1 MMTLDTISIR
11 SDNRHGYPPPH
22 DRPERTVPLTAK
34 QTICPPGLEEF
45 LGRLSEKNLFGK
57 KLIRRYFAY
66 LYRRRLS
73 KSTIKSYEAT
83 LFAFITF
90 LMANGRCHIE
100 TIVRDDIGAYVEQ
113 EQDRGMSL
121 TTVNTRIRAIY
132 AFLQFLA
139 DREIIHPKVLNR
151 KIRIKLPDTLPRAID
166 PEDIRC
172 LLKVIGNRRDRA
184 LILTLLRSGMRIG
197 ELLNTKRID
206 INLAEKRIDIFEAQ
220 KNRVGRVVYISN
232 DALTALKRWLKAK
245 KSTSDYIFSGHGGR
259 PLSYEASRIV
269 FIKYLRKA
277 GLTHKGYT
285 LHTLRHTFASELLNA
300 GMRLECLQQL
310 LGHSSIEMT
319 RRYAR
324 LTDNT
329 RRDEYFKAMQIIEKE
344 GIGGHYRRD
353 HSIPAVY

>member
-1 MMTLDTISIR
+1 MMTFETISITSDDR
-11 SDNRHGYPPPH
+11 STLPARNGRFDL
-22 DRPERTVPLTAK
+22 TVPQPSDPAS
-34 QTICPPGLEEF
+34 CPPGIDKFLE
-45 LGRLSEKNLFGK
+45 RMAEKDLFGK
-57 KLIRRYFAY
+57 KVIRRYFSY

-73 KSTIKSYEAT
+73 KSTVKSYEGT

-90 LMANGRCHIE
+90 LKANGRYYIE
-100 TIVRDDIGAYVEQ
+100 TIVREDISAYVEH
-113 EQDRGMSL
+113 EQDRGMGL
-121 TTVNTRIRAIY
+121 NTVNTRLRAIY

-172 LLKVIGNRRDRA
+172 LLKVIVKQRDRA
-184 LILTLLRSGMRIG
+184 LILTLLRTGMRIG
-197 ELLNTKRID
+197 ELLNTKLMD
-206 INLAEKRIDIFEAQ
+206 INMAEKRIDIFEAQ

-232 DALTALKRWLKAK
+232 DALIALKRWLKVK
-245 KSTSDYIFSGHGGR
+245 KSSSEYIFNGYGGSS
-259 PLSYEASRIV
+259 LSYEAARMA
-269 FIKYLRKA
+269 FIKHLKKA
-277 GLTHKGYT
+277 GLDHKGYT
-285 LHTLRHTFASELLNA
+285 LHALRHTFASELLNA

-324 LTDNT
+324 LTDN
-329 RRDEYFKAMQIIEKE
+329 RRKEEYFEAMKIIEKE

>member
-1 MMTLDTISIR
+1 MMTFDTISIT
-11 SDNRHGYPPPH
+11 SDDRPTLPVRHG
-22 DRPERTVPLTAK
+22 RFNITVPQITNQAS
-34 QTICPPGLEEF
+34 CPPGLENF
-45 LGRLSEKNLFGK
+45 LERVAEKDLFGK
-57 KLIRRYFAY
+57 KLIRRYFTY

-73 KSTIKSYEAT
+73 KSTIKSYEVT

-90 LMANGRCHIE
+90 IKANGRYFIE
-100 TIVRDDIGAYVEQ
+100 TIVRDDIGAYVEY

-121 TTVNTRIRAIY
+121 NTVNTRLRAIY

-151 KIRIKLPDTLPRAID
+151 KIRIKLSDTLPRAID

-172 LLKVIGNRRDRA
+172 LLKVIVNRRDRA
-184 LILTLLRSGMRIG
+184 LILTLLRTGMRIG
-197 ELLNTKRID
+197 ELLNTKLID

-232 DALTALKRWLKAK
+232 DALTALKRWLTVK
-245 KSTSDYIFSGHGGR
+245 KSTSDYIFGGHGGR
-259 PLSYEASRIV
+259 PLSYEAARMV

-277 GLTHKGYT
+277 GLDHKGYT
-285 LHTLRHTFASELLNA
+285 LHALRHTFASELLNA

-324 LTDNT
+324 LTDN
-329 RRDEYFKAMQIIEKE
+329 RRKEEYFEAMNIIEKE

-353 HSIPAVY
+353 HSIPAIY